1 MSNPTRS
8 NTRFIEQ
15 VRRNLVAL
23 ISVFIAVSSLS
34 YNTWRNEESEHNRNQ
49 RMASF
54 EVLLKIGELQE
65 LVFHS
70 HYDRDVVEKGA
81 PRTGWALVL
90 TIRDLSGV
98 LEAPLPGISERLVAT
113 WGEHWQGLGA
123 DQASADAILG
133 GIEEVRV
140 ETLVLL
146 RELD

>member
-1 MSNPTRS
+1 MSNPTNS

-34 YNTWRNEESEHNRNQ
+34 YNTWRNEETEHNRNQ

-54 EVLLKIGELQE
+54 EVLLKIGDLQE

-70 HYDRDVVEKGA
+70 HYDQDVVEKGT

-90 TIRDLSGV
+90 TIRDLSRL
-98 LEAPLPGISERLVAT
+98 LETPLPETSERLVAT

-123 DQASADAILG
+123 DQASADAILSG
-133 GIEEVRV
+133 MEEIRE

>member
-1 MSNPTRS
+1 MSNPTKS

-70 HYDRDVVEKGA
+70 HYDRDVVEKGT

-98 LEAPLPGISERLVAT
+98 LEAPLPGISEHLVAT